1 MSAVILTLT
10 AASGDVSYT
19 YEVLSADITR
29 EVNKIPY
36 ARVQLLDGSLEDQT
50 FPASDAADFEP
61 GAKISIS
68 AGYEGGTDATLFE
81 GVVVRQTIEASRE
94 RSLLTVEAKD
104 AVVKLTHGRKSMV
117 FLEQSDDAVIG
128 KLLASAKGTIA
139 ATELVHREL
148 VQYNA
153 TDWDFIRAR
162 AEANGLLLAVE
173 DGKVSAQKLSALSG
187 AEHSLEFGLDELYD
201 VELALDGERQFGELE
216 GVGWDIKKQ
225 KPTPPAS
232 AKDMKL
238 GPTETVPATI
248 GKALGFTAATL
259 TSPAPLDPKELTA
272 WASGRLQRHRM
283 SMIRGR
289 VSTRGD
295 GSFKLLDSIELTGVG
310 ARFTGKSP
318 ITGIRHRVDKHVGW
332 RTDLQIGLHPELFAT
347 DPKLSAPPADGLL
360 PAISGLQI
368 GVVDAFKAD
377 PDKQQRVRV
386 ILPAIDPKKGS
397 VWARL
402 ASPDAGKDRGYVF
415 RPMKGDE
422 VVVGFIN
429 DDPRQAV
436 VLGSLFS
443 STNAVPADIGEAN
456 ADNDAKGIV
465 TAKGTTL
472 GFYDGDKA
480 AAFITTPNQ
489 NTLLIDDSDDSIL
502 ISDANGNSI
511 KMDAN
516 GITITSAKDLTLD
529 GASGNVTISGKK
541 VDCK

>member
-1 MSAVILTLT
+1 MSAVILTLK

-29 EVNKIPY
+29 EVNRIPY

-61 GAKISIS
+61 GAKITIS
-68 AGYEGGTDATLFE
+68 AGYEGGADETLFE
-81 GVVVRQTIEASRE
+81 GVVVRQTIEATRE
-94 RSLLTVEAKD
+94 RSLLTIEAKD
-104 AVVKLTHGRKSMV
+104 AVVKLTHGRKSAV
-117 FLEQSDDAVIG
+117 FLKQSDDAVIG

-139 ATELVHREL
+139 ATDVVHKEL

-153 TDWDFIRAR
+153 TDWDFILAR

-187 AEHSLEFGLDELYD
+187 AAHSLEYGIDEVYD
-201 VELALDGERQFGELE
+201 LELSLDGERQFGELE
-216 GVGWDIKKQ
+216 SVGWDIKKQ
-225 KPTPPAS
+225 KPTAPAS
-232 AKDMKL
+232 AKDLKL
-238 GPTETVPATI
+238 GPTETKPATV
-248 GKALGFTAATL
+248 GKKLGFAAATL

-272 WASGRLQRHRM
+272 WASGRLQRRRM
-283 SMIRGR
+283 SMLRGR

-295 GSFKLLDSIELTGVG
+295 GSLKLLDSLELTGVG
-310 ARFTGKSP
+310 ARFTGESP

-332 RTDLQIGLHPELFAT
+332 RTDLQLGLGPELFAS
-347 DPKLSAPPADGLL
+347 DPNMSAPPADGLL
-360 PAISGLQI
+360 PAVAGLQI
-368 GVVDAFKAD
+368 GIVDAFKAD
-377 PDKQQRVRV
+377 PDKQLRARV
-386 ILPAIDPKKGS
+386 ILPSIDPKKGS
-397 VWARL
+397 VWARV
-402 ASPDAGKDRGYVF
+402 ATPDAGKNRGYVF

-422 VVVGFIN
+422 VIVGFVN

-436 VLGSLFS
+436 ILGSLFS
-443 STNAVPADIGEAN
+443 STNTVPADIGEPN

-472 GFYDGDKA
+472 GFFDGDKA
-480 AAFITTPNQ
+480 AAFITTPNK
-489 NTLLIDDSDDSIL
+489 NTLLIDDSDDSIV

-511 KMDAN
+511 KMDAK
-516 GITITSAKDLTLD
+516 GITIKSAKDLTLD